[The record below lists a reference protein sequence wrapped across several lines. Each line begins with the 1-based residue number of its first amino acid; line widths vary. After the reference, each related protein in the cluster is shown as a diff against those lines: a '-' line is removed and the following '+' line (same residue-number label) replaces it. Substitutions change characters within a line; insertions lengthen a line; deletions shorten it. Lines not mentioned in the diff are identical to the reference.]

1 MIREIAFTDVLLL
14 VAVVGVLYQ
23 IRRLHRGSG
32 FHRDAARVHV
42 VHGGSR
48 RRRFGIL
55 ALELLELILASVF
68 FVVGIAK
75 LIGRPEM
82 VSLFDHIGVGQWLR
96 YATGSI
102 EVAGA
107 ALLIV
112 PALSG
117 EAALLLGGVMIAA
130 TLIELFVL
138 HRPPVAALACLG
150 GHATVAGARA
160 SRRVRAWLHHSAG
173 VPAKPSQWP
182 KLPRRKRRPAVA
194 PTLLR
199 QVRDGSQA

>member
-23 IRRLHRGSG
+23 IRRLHRASA
-32 FHRDAARVHV
+32 FHRDTKPAPGAQGR
-42 VHGGSR
+42 SR
-48 RRRFGIL
+48 RRRVGIVG
-55 ALELLELILASVF
+55 LELLELILAAVF

-96 YATGSI
+96 YMTGAL

-107 ALLIV
+107 TLLII

-138 HRPPVAALACLG
+138 HRPPVAALACLS

-160 SRRVRAWLHHSAG
+160 SRRVRAWLHHPEA
-173 VPAKPSQWP
+173 VAPKPSQWP
-182 KLPRRKRRPAVA
+182 KLPRRKRTAAIASSALPRVTA
-194 PTLLR
+194 LR
-199 QVRDGSQA
+199 R

>member
-14 VAVVGVLYQ
+14 LAVVGVLFQ
-23 IRRLHRGSG
+23 IRRFHRASA
-32 FHRDAARVHV
+32 FHRDAKPAL
-42 VHGGSR
+42 GANGQWT

-55 ALELLELILASVF
+55 ALELLELILAGVF

-82 VSLFDHIGVGQWLR
+82 VSLFDHIGAGQWLR

-107 ALLIV
+107 TLLIM

-138 HRPPVAALACLG
+138 HRPPIAALACLS

-160 SRRVRAWLHHSAG
+160 SRRVRAWLHH
-173 VPAKPSQWP
+173 PAPVAPKPSQWP
-182 KLPRRKRRPAVA
+182 KLPRRKRTFAGA
-194 PTLLR
+194 PTSLL
-199 QVRDGSQA
+199 